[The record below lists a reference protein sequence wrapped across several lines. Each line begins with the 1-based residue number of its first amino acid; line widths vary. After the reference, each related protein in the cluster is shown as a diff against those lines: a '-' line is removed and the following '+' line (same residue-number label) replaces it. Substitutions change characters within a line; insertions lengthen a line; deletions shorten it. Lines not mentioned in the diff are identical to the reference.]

1 MNFLYTFF
9 CFIKLYGNVGKY
21 VIIRVQQVTKVD
33 TDSYSAYHGLKFLAR
48 RRLVVVLLKVQRQS
62 EVVLLLLW
70 MLLSH

>member
-1 MNFLYTFF
+1 MS
-9 CFIKLYGNVGKY
+9 
-21 VIIRVQQVTKVD
+21 IIAQQVTKVD
-33 TDSYSAYHGLKFLAR
+33 TDSYAAYHGLKFLAR